1 VFRTLGKL
9 VCRFPWT
16 IVLVALALVAL
27 SGFYGRDVMQH
38 LTLAPG
44 WEVPGS
50 GSERAATL
58 LNTKL
63 GVNETAVIVLL
74 RARDGSAA
82 DAPAFRAAAETILAR
97 LSTNP
102 DVRSVTSYYTSA
114 EKSLVSSDG
123 RMTYAVVHLVRGRD
137 EGIAAFG
144 RLREQARDATLEV
157 RLGGELATYA
167 ETRTLL
173 ENDLRR
179 AELASFVLLAV
190 LLVWVF
196 GSLAAATLPLIVAGV
211 TMVLSIA
218 MLKLASQFIEISLYS
233 ANVVSMLGLG
243 LSIDYGLFI
252 LSRFREEQARSGSA
266 TDVMCATLITS
277 GRTVAYSGVTVAA
290 SLFCLHIMP
299 QRFFQNMGLAG
310 GISVVAA
317 MLTSVLLLPALL
329 ALLGTR
335 VNRFAVPGFS
345 RRAARSEEGGRWYRF
360 SHFVMR
366 HAGLVLAGSIALLF
380 LVSTPIG
387 HMRMVPADHTALPK
401 SAESRAVIESLRDD
415 FPSAGLEPLI
425 IAIETR
431 AAMTAPASIAALHAL
446 TERIRAVPGVTRIG
460 SLTSLETN
468 FSAADYQM
476 MYQYPEQFPIAA
488 ETLKVLVRD
497 RHTRVYVFY
506 DAAPQSAQAM
516 RLVREIRALPASPD
530 LAAVHVG
537 GYPAFQIDYIESLT
551 SQSLLVVAAIVCV
564 IFVLLFLMLG
574 SLLVPAKVVL
584 TNLLSLSAT
593 FGVLVWI
600 FQDGHL
606 AGLLN
611 FSPPTGM
618 DGTVLVL
625 VFASAFGLSIDYE
638 VFLLSRVKEMCD
650 ATGDTLHAVAT
661 GIQRSGPII
670 TNAALL
676 IGVVLGAFAFGD
688 VVFMKEI
695 GLGLLIAV
703 MIDATLVR
711 MLLVP
716 ASLRLLGRLN
726 WWAPKPLMM
735 IYDKLNMGETGHAH
749 QAHPT
754 EKQS

>member
-1 VFRTLGKL
+1 MFRGLGKL
-9 VCRFPWT
+9 VCRFPWV
-16 IVLVALALVAL
+16 IVLCSLALVTAAGL
-27 SGFYGRDVMQH
+27 YGRDVMQH

-58 LNTKL
+58 LNTRM
-63 GVNETAVIVLL
+63 GVNETAVIVLM
-74 RARDGSAA
+74 RARDGTAV
-82 DAPAFRAAAETILAR
+82 DTPAFRQAAETILGR

-102 DVRSVTSYYTSA
+102 DVRSVLSYFASG
-114 EKSLVSSDG
+114 ESRLVSHDG
-123 RMTYAVVHLVRGRD
+123 RMTYAVVQLDRGAD

-144 RLREQARDATLEV
+144 RLRDQVGSDALEV

-173 ENDLRR
+173 ERDLRM
-179 AELASFVLLAV
+179 AERWSFALLAV

-196 GSLAAATLPLIVAGV
+196 GSLVAAMLPLIVGGV

-218 MLKLASQFIEISLYS
+218 LLKFVSQFTEVGLYS

-243 LSIDYGLFI
+243 LAIDYGLFI
-252 LSRFREEQARSGSA
+252 LSRYREEQLRMDSS
-266 TDVMCATLITS
+266 TEVMCATLLTS
-277 GRTVAYSGVTVAA
+277 GRTVAYSGLTVAA
-290 SLFCLHIMP
+290 SLFCMLIMP

-310 GISVVAA
+310 GISVVSA
-317 MLTSVLLLPALL
+317 MLASVLLLPALL
-329 ALLGTR
+329 ALLGPR
-335 VNRFAVPGFS
+335 VNRFSVPGFA
-345 RRAARSEEGGRWYRF
+345 RRAARREDGGAWYRF

-366 HAGLVLAGSIALLF
+366 HAGLVLMGSIALL
-380 LVSTPIG
+380 VAISTPVG
-387 HMRMVPADHTALPK
+387 HMRMVPADHTALPQG
-401 SAESRAVIESLRDD
+401 AVSRAVIESLRTD
-415 FPSAGLEPLI
+415 FDSAGLEPLV
-425 IAIETR
+425 IAVETR
-431 AAMTAPASIAALHAL
+431 GAMTTPEVVADLHAL
-446 TERIRAVPGVTRIG
+446 TEGIRALPGVIRLN
-460 SLTSLETN
+460 SLTSLEPS

-476 MYQYPEQFPIAA
+476 MYQYPRQFPIAQEA
-488 ETLKVLVRD
+488 LRVLARD
-497 RHTRVYVFY
+497 RHTRIYVFY
-506 DAAPQSAQAM
+506 DATPQSEEAM
-516 RLVREIRALPASPD
+516 QLVRRIRDLRHGSA

-537 GYPAFQIDYIESLT
+537 GYPAFQIDYIETLT
-551 SQSLLVVAAIVCV
+551 GQTPWVIGAIVCV

-574 SLLVPAKVVL
+574 SLLVPVKVVL

-593 FGVLVWI
+593 FGILVWI
-600 FQDGHL
+600 FQDGNL
-606 AGLLN
+606 SGLLN
-611 FSPPTGM
+611 FTPPTGM

-625 VFASAFGLSIDYE
+625 IFASAFGLSIDYE

-650 ATGDTLHAVAT
+650 ATGDNLHAVSV

-676 IGVVLGAFAFGD
+676 IGVVLGAFALGE

-716 ASLRLLGRLN
+716 ASLRLLGRRN
-726 WWAPKPLMM
+726 WWAPRPLMM
-735 IYDKLNMGETGHAH
+735 VYDKLNMGEAGHVRVG
-749 QAHPT
+749 
-754 EKQS
+754 EKKA